1 MLLLI
6 FLKDLSKICS
16 THIAYCLGI
25 DEYVPG
31 HEGADPVEHQGQVE
45 QVPPVHGRL
54 HGHQGLAWPGLSTVI
69 RSLVRMT
76 LSLLPVSG
84 ALSHLTRDAALPI
97 LKIWRFSP

>member
-6 FLKDLSKICS
+6 FHKDTVYAQYNRLCS

-25 DEYVPG
+25 DEDVPW
-31 HEGADPVEHQGQVE
+31 HEGADPVQHQGQVQ

-54 HGHQGLAWPGLSTVI
+54 HGHQSLSAII

-76 LSLLPVSG
+76 LSLLPVSR
-84 ALSHLTRDAALPI
+84 ARHLTRDAAFPI
-97 LKIWRFSP
+97 L